1 MKIICAGLGKTGSNQ
16 SPKLCVSLDSSSF
29 DWEEQTFDFL
39 DHWVDVFKSGAKP
52 DVKRVYQNAD
62 AVVDFPGTFFWEE
75 ILEAFPESKVILS
88 EREEDSW
95 IKSVVN
101 QVINAV
107 KSGEFYRMLS
117 PTARKMYFVLYSYI
131 NAVFGS
137 TNPSS
142 TCVSRKRCRI
152 HNHRV
157 KSLVPPGKLLVY
169 NVN

>member
-1 MKIICAGLGKTGSNQ
+1 
-16 SPKLCVSLDSSSF
+16 
-29 DWEEQTFDFL
+29 
-39 DHWVDVFKSGAKP
+39 
-52 DVKRVYQNAD
+52 
-62 AVVDFPGTFFWEE
+62 
-75 ILEAFPESKVILS
+75 
-88 EREEDSW
+88 
-95 IKSVVN
+95 
-101 QVINAV
+101 
-107 KSGEFYRMLS
+107 MLS

-169 NVN
+169 NVKQGWKPLCDFLGCEVSTVAFPHEAKSLKFLCLRQDLVRAGNIGDTKSSVCNSFCYRSLCSYIVLLFVLLND